1 MQIIKKILTY
11 TVLIILIFSANSCR
25 KKKNSKTEIIIDYP
39 IGLIDIMEL
48 DNDNVDSLIERITF
62 EFPTMLEGE
71 LAKNNTSKSL
81 IKSARLT
88 SMRLEVLDYALYDS
102 AKYSNFKDIKD
113 LYLDIIKPGI
123 GQVNI
128 AIKENM
134 PDVRTKI
141 VNMNMVDVELKQY
154 LQKETFQFVAK
165 YRKRRA
171 MPHQMPYTIVLN
183 FRIVADPL

>member
-1 MQIIKKILTY
+1 MQRLKKIFTCALL
-11 TVLIILIFSANSCR
+11 VVFILSANSCC
-25 KKKNSKTEIIIDYP
+25 KKKDSKTEIIIDYP
-39 IGLIDIMEL
+39 IPFYQIMEL
-48 DNDNVDSLIERITF
+48 DNDNIDSLIQIISI

-88 SMRLEVLDYALYDS
+88 SMRLQVLDNAWFDS
-102 AKYSNFKDIKD
+102 TKYSNFKDIKD
-113 LYLDIIKPGI
+113 LYLDILKPSI
-123 GQVNI
+123 GQVNV

-134 PDVRTKI
+134 PDVRTRI

-154 LQKETFQFVAK
+154 LQQETFQFVVK